1 MLINEKTWEFIR
13 EHAND
18 DVRKL
23 ALKGV
28 KDQDVNM
35 PIALQQIAGRQTAF
49 RKLPSWA
56 AVDGIIYPPHLNMEQ
71 CSSEMTARYKAQLVI
86 EDGHSK
92 TDEERSKMDD
102 GRQMKGENKTFVDLT
117 GGFGV
122 DFYWMSQAFTHR
134 SCVEQNERLCAIS
147 SENFRSLGLDC
158 SVCCCDTATYLTEM
172 PHADVVYLDPARRD
186 EHGARTYGIGD
197 CSPNILELLPQ
208 LIKKAD
214 RIVMKLSPM
223 LDWRKAVGDLEA
235 TSNQQE
241 TTSNQQ
247 EATSDQ
253 RKAISEKCSVYV
265 NEVHI
270 VSVDNECK
278 ELLIEVRS
286 QKSEG
291 SHYQVHCVNLQTNGE
306 IQHFSFTPKALQ
318 NDTLT
323 SHSPAPKAFHSDVLN
338 SQSSLPASHSSLLS
352 SGFLYEPNASIMKAG
367 CFAELEM
374 CFYVKKVADNSH
386 LFLSDENLVKF
397 PGRKFQILAISS
409 ANQKEF
415 KKKFSES
422 LVKVNQK
429 LTSMESANIAVRNFP
444 LTADHLRKKLKLKD
458 GGDCYIFATTLSDG
472 QHKLFIC
479 RKIG

>member
-35 PIALQQIAGRQTAF
+35 PIALQQIAGRQTAR

-71 CSSEMTARYKAQLVI
+71 CSSEMTARFKAQLVM

-102 GRQMKGENKTFVDLT
+102 GRQTKGENKTFVDLT

-122 DFYWMSQAFTHR
+122 DFYWMSQAFSR
-134 SCVEQNERLCAIS
+134 RCYVEQNEQLCAIS
-147 SENFRSLGLDC
+147 SENFRCLGLDC
-158 SVCCCDTATYLTEM
+158 SVRCCSTATYLTEM

-186 EHGARTYGIGD
+186 EHGARTYGISD
-197 CSPNILELLPQ
+197 CSPNVLELLPQ
-208 LIKKAD
+208 LIEKAD
-214 RIVMKLSPM
+214 RIVIKLSPM
-223 LDWRKAVGDLEA
+223 LDWRKAVSDL
-235 TSNQQE
+235 E
-241 TTSNQQ
+241 TTS
-247 EATSDQ
+247 AF
-253 RKAISEKCSVYV
+253 V

-286 QKSEG
+286 ERSEG

-318 NDTLT
+318 NETLT
-323 SHSPAPKAFHSDVLN
+323 SHSPSPNTLHSDVLN
-338 SQSSLPASHSSLLS
+338 SQSSLSASHSSLLS

-374 CFYVKKVADNSH
+374 CFCVKKVADNSH
-386 LFLSDENLVKF
+386 LFLSGENLGKF

-429 LTSMESANIAVRNFP
+429 LSSMESANIAVRNFP
-444 LTADHLRKKLKLKD
+444 LTADQLRKKLKLKD